1 LYWTPS
7 DWHML
12 VDQLYFEHNQIST
25 YHALNTI
32 KSAHNCCA
40 EHHQTGTY

>member
-25 YHALNTI
+25 
-32 KSAHNCCA
+32 
-40 EHHQTGTY
+40 